1 MATLQVL
8 SAGAVKEGVARLA
21 GEFQRQTGSEV
32 KIEFATAPKVR
43 ERVLAGEA
51 VDVVIA
57 TPAAMDELEK
67 RGKIVSGSRATIG
80 RSRVAVV
87 VRKGIAPPDMASAA
101 AFKQALLG
109 ADALVSNQASS
120 GIYVEKLLEKLGIVT
135 EMQPKIVRVANGAAV
150 MRRIAEG
157 TARREIGVGQL
168 SEILNQISKGTAVT
182 LVGTLPDEIQNYTMY
197 IAAMA
202 AGGAARESARS
213 LIRQLTGPAAKS
225 VFAATGID

>member
-57 TPAAMDELEK
+57 TPAAMDEFEK
-67 RGKIVSGSRATIG
+67 QGKIVAESRATIG

-87 VRKGIAPPDMASAA
+87 VRKGVAPPDIASAA

-120 GIYVEKLLEKLGIVT
+120 GIYVEKLLEKLGIAAQI
-135 EMQPKIVRVANGAAV
+135 QPKMVRLANGAAV

-157 TARREIGVGQL
+157 TARCELGVGQL
-168 SEILNQISKGTAVT
+168 SEILNQINKGTAVT
-182 LVGTLPDEIQNYTMY
+182 LAGTLPDEIQSYTTY

-202 AGGAARESARS
+202 AGSAARESARA
-213 LIRQLTGPAAKS
+213 LIRQLTGPAARS
-225 VFAATGID
+225 AFAATGID

>member
-1 MATLQVL
+1 MRRIQVL

-21 GEFQRQTGSEV
+21 GEFQRQTDSEV
-32 KIEFATAPKVR
+32 KIEFATVPKVR
-43 ERVLAGEA
+43 ERVLGGEA

-57 TPAAMDELEK
+57 TPAAMDEFQEQ
-67 RGKIVSGSRATIG
+67 GKIVAGSRATIG

-87 VRKGIAPPDMASAA
+87 VRKGVAPPDLSSAA

-157 TARREIGVGQL
+157 TARREIGMGQL
-168 SEILNQISKGTAVT
+168 SEILNQVNKGTAVT
-182 LVGTLPDEIQNYTMY
+182 LVGPLPDEIQNYTTY

-202 AGGAARESARS
+202 AGSAARESALS
-213 LIRQLTGPAAKS
+213 LVRQLTGPAAKS

>member
-1 MATLQVL
+1 MAALQVL

-21 GEFQRQTGSEV
+21 GEFQRQTDSEV

-57 TPAAMDELEK
+57 TPAAMDEFQEQ
-67 RGKIVSGSRATIG
+67 GKIVAGSRATIG

-87 VRKGIAPPDMASAA
+87 VRKGVAPPDLSSAA

-157 TARREIGVGQL
+157 TARREIGMGQL
-168 SEILNQISKGTAVT
+168 SEILNQVNKGTAVT
-182 LVGTLPDEIQNYTMY
+182 LVGPLPDEIQNYTTY

-202 AGGAARESARS
+202 AGSAARESALS
-213 LIRQLTGPAAKS
+213 LVRQLTGPAAKS